1 MNNIEQSVLQMR
13 FDNAQF
19 ERGIKQSINSLD
31 NFNKSVD
38 NAIKNN
44 RLTQGLK
51 DIAVA
56 ASNLSFKGI
65 TEGVDEIQQKFSF
78 LDVFAVNVFSRI
90 SNSVLD
96 TANSFGRLI
105 TGIDAAREGLD
116 KYGTKMTAIKTI
128 RTATGETED
137 SVNKTLEDLNWFTDE
152 TSYEFDQ
159 MVSTMGKFTSAGES
173 LEDSKKEV
181 EGIALWAAR
190 SGQNAQIASRVM
202 YQLSQAYGRGYIMAQ
217 DWMSVEQAN
226 MSTQEI
232 QNKLIEAG
240 GEAAETAIKK
250 TGGFRDS
257 LKSQWLTTKVLNQVL
272 EEYSEGVTQ
281 ANWNNHEFTGG
292 VTEFSKQAFL
302 AAQEA
307 RTLTDVI
314 NAVKDVVSTG
324 WMNTFE
330 TIFGGQEES
339 TRFFTDLSNN
349 LIDLSYLFI
358 DSRQAA
364 VEAWRAFGGRDQMI
378 EGSNGIFSNLTK
390 AIQLIGS
397 NLIPKKSRDEQ
408 LRDLKGLSK
417 EGDELINKI
426 EKFRSG
432 AGIGLGESNKQ
443 LAEMYSQLDKLDK
456 AAPLL
461 RITNGIKNFTD
472 GISNAFDQY
481 EKYKNIPNKDSMSD
495 LGLESI
501 MGSDN
506 DVKLAQRMEKLV
518 DIVQGVGH
526 AFSIA
531 KSIVTGFFEAI
542 KPLFT
547 PLEGVADALL
557 DVFSSLGRLVGQT
570 DETTRSGNTFYNLF
584 KGIVDFIL
592 PPFTE
597 ACNLA
602 AKVLEWLADKIDQ
615 VSSSIKDSGLGG
627 FFDGIKSFV
636 SDVGGGISDFF
647 KTIGDVF
654 RSGGG
659 IIGVL
664 KQLGSFA
671 WQGLGKGLGL
681 VGKGLK
687 WLTGDSSVVGSLS
700 KILNLSMAAGGLAG
714 VINLVKGLA
723 NLKNITGLIK
733 KGASGKGGIFGS
745 IATVFFGKRDATPS
759 ILEPFKQLA
768 DSLTGDNGLIDK
780 LKKLA
785 DKGKFAAM
793 TQGLKNIGAA
803 FLEIAGSFLLISVAL
818 RILSGADPKKL
829 SENSKWLLL
838 SIGEIAGILA
848 VFSGK
853 FKHLEFSGFKA
864 VGFGFAF
871 QEVANAML
879 VVAIALRILSGAD
892 PKKLAINSI
901 TLMVSMA
908 AIGGMLAAINITSEK
923 WEFSSLKA
931 IGFGFAFQEVANAML
946 VVAIALRI
954 LSGVDPKKLA
964 INSITLMVSMA
975 AIGGM
980 LAAINITSKKWEFSS
995 LKAIGFGFAFQEVAN
1010 AMLVVAIALRIL
1022 SGADPKK
1029 LAINSIT
1036 LMVSMAAIGGM
1047 LAAINITSEKW
1058 EFSSLKAIGFGFA
1071 FQEVANAML
1080 VVAIALRIL
1089 SGVDPKKLA
1098 INSITLMVSMAA
1110 IGGMLAVL
1118 SLKTEKWEFSSLKAI
1133 GFGFAFKEVASAM
1146 MMIALSLKMLDGM
1159 TPEELLDNAIAL
1171 ISVLG
1176 AIAVAL
1182 GGLSDVISEQDFG
1195 GLNVMAS
1202 GFAMVE
1208 VANAMTKIASS
1219 LKMLD
1224 GMTPEELLDN
1234 AIALISALAAIAVA
1248 LGGLSD
1254 VISEQNFGG
1263 LNVMAS
1269 GFAMVEV
1276 ALACKMIGEALQ
1288 GVAQYDWNQILVAL
1302 GGLGLALGELVGVAG
1317 IIVATESAGGMA
1329 AAAGVLVLLAGS
1341 FWLFSLSIQNAADGI
1356 ATLAGSVG
1364 TIVDA
1369 VSELASIEEETGQA
1383 DEMLSAL
1390 GNAYM
1395 NFGTAIMNAG
1405 LFAEGKANA
1414 IVSLVDSTNQ
1424 LVDSVQKLVDIP
1436 SDEAKAALEALG
1448 DGYKSFGNAI
1458 KQSGFFGLNASLKG
1472 EALSEMADSTLDLAN
1487 AIKKISEISG
1497 YGQGAFD
1504 AITDYFTTLN
1514 DLDVSASVEKLSL
1527 ATDSISNFV
1536 TNTSGASTGINDIA
1550 TSLSNLINTISSID
1564 VSNLNSLGSNM
1575 ATGINNGFKSSSK
1588 DILDSVT
1595 AMMDSIKTKIS
1606 DHSSDISDA
1615 ASSVSIAGADAASG
1629 QAYLFDQAGQN
1640 FGTGIIIGMQSKKD
1654 SIVSTAYA
1662 LGKAAADAYAE
1673 AQDSHSPSKVGIKL
1687 GGYFP
1692 EGIAIGMKRMGYLVT
1707 NAAKDLSTDVVGS
1720 IGYNVTTTGYSPTM
1734 NYGDGV
1740 RYGLDLA
1747 HVRSAGYSKPA
1758 QEPIIVQATGGQV
1771 LGDNAEYTIIVPLE
1785 VNGKQFA
1792 RATATYT
1799 RDELHRL
1806 DKHNNRMKG
1815 IRD

>member
-980 LAAINITSKKWEFSS
+980 LA
-995 LKAIGFGFAFQEVAN
+995 
-1010 AMLVVAIALRIL
+1010 
-1022 SGADPKK
+1022 
-1029 LAINSIT
+1029 
-1036 LMVSMAAIGGM
+1036 
-1047 LAAINITSEKW
+1047 
-1058 EFSSLKAIGFGFA
+1058 
-1071 FQEVANAML
+1071 
-1080 VVAIALRIL
+1080 
-1089 SGVDPKKLA
+1089 
-1098 INSITLMVSMAA
+1098 
-1110 IGGMLAVL
+1110 VL

-1146 MMIALSLKMLDGM
+1146 MMIAL
-1159 TPEELLDNAIAL
+1159 
-1171 ISVLG
+1171 
-1176 AIAVAL
+1176 
-1182 GGLSDVISEQDFG
+1182 
-1195 GLNVMAS
+1195 
-1202 GFAMVE
+1202 
-1208 VANAMTKIASS
+1208 S

>member
-1171 ISVLG
+1171 IS
-1176 AIAVAL
+1176 
-1182 GGLSDVISEQDFG
+1182 
-1195 GLNVMAS
+1195 
-1202 GFAMVE
+1202 
-1208 VANAMTKIASS
+1208 
-1219 LKMLD
+1219 
-1224 GMTPEELLDN
+1224 
-1234 AIALISALAAIAVA
+1234 ALAAIAVA

>member
-892 PKKLAINSI
+892 PKKLASWQ
-901 TLMVSMA
+901 L
-908 AIGGMLAAINITSEK
+908 
-923 WEFSSLKA
+923 
-931 IGFGFAFQEVANAML
+931 
-946 VVAIALRI
+946 I
-954 LSGVDPKKLA
+954 L
-964 INSITLMVSMA
+964 
-975 AIGGM
+975 
-980 LAAINITSKKWEFSS
+980 
-995 LKAIGFGFAFQEVAN
+995 
-1010 AMLVVAIALRIL
+1010 
-1022 SGADPKK
+1022 
-1029 LAINSIT
+1029 
-1036 LMVSMAAIGGM
+1036 
-1047 LAAINITSEKW
+1047 
-1058 EFSSLKAIGFGFA
+1058 
-1071 FQEVANAML
+1071 
-1080 VVAIALRIL
+1080 
-1089 SGVDPKKLA
+1089 
-1098 INSITLMVSMAA
+1098 
-1110 IGGMLAVL
+1110 
-1118 SLKTEKWEFSSLKAI
+1118 
-1133 GFGFAFKEVASAM
+1133 
-1146 MMIALSLKMLDGM
+1146 
-1159 TPEELLDNAIAL
+1159 LL
-1171 ISVLG
+1171 
-1176 AIAVAL
+1176 
-1182 GGLSDVISEQDFG
+1182 
-1195 GLNVMAS
+1195 
-1202 GFAMVE
+1202 
-1208 VANAMTKIASS
+1208 
-1219 LKMLD
+1219 
-1224 GMTPEELLDN
+1224 
-1234 AIALISALAAIAVA
+1234 
-1248 LGGLSD
+1248 
-1254 VISEQNFGG
+1254 
-1263 LNVMAS
+1263 
-1269 GFAMVEV
+1269 
-1276 ALACKMIGEALQ
+1276 
-1288 GVAQYDWNQILVAL
+1288 
-1302 GGLGLALGELVGVAG
+1302 
-1317 IIVATESAGGMA
+1317 
-1329 AAAGVLVLLAGS
+1329 
-1341 FWLFSLSIQNAADGI
+1341 
-1356 ATLAGSVG
+1356 
-1364 TIVDA
+1364 
-1369 VSELASIEEETGQA
+1369 
-1383 DEMLSAL
+1383 
-1390 GNAYM
+1390 
-1395 NFGTAIMNAG
+1395 
-1405 LFAEGKANA
+1405 
-1414 IVSLVDSTNQ
+1414 
-1424 LVDSVQKLVDIP
+1424 
-1436 SDEAKAALEALG
+1436 
-1448 DGYKSFGNAI
+1448 
-1458 KQSGFFGLNASLKG
+1458 
-1472 EALSEMADSTLDLAN
+1472 
-1487 AIKKISEISG
+1487 
-1497 YGQGAFD
+1497 
-1504 AITDYFTTLN
+1504 
-1514 DLDVSASVEKLSL
+1514 
-1527 ATDSISNFV
+1527 
-1536 TNTSGASTGINDIA
+1536 
-1550 TSLSNLINTISSID
+1550 
-1564 VSNLNSLGSNM
+1564 
-1575 ATGINNGFKSSSK
+1575 
-1588 DILDSVT
+1588 
-1595 AMMDSIKTKIS
+1595 
-1606 DHSSDISDA
+1606 
-1615 ASSVSIAGADAASG
+1615 
-1629 QAYLFDQAGQN
+1629 
-1640 FGTGIIIGMQSKKD
+1640 
-1654 SIVSTAYA
+1654 
-1662 LGKAAADAYAE
+1662 
-1673 AQDSHSPSKVGIKL
+1673 
-1687 GGYFP
+1687 
-1692 EGIAIGMKRMGYLVT
+1692 
-1707 NAAKDLSTDVVGS
+1707 
-1720 IGYNVTTTGYSPTM
+1720 
-1734 NYGDGV
+1734 
-1740 RYGLDLA
+1740 
-1747 HVRSAGYSKPA
+1747 
-1758 QEPIIVQATGGQV
+1758 
-1771 LGDNAEYTIIVPLE
+1771 
-1785 VNGKQFA
+1785 
-1792 RATATYT
+1792 
-1799 RDELHRL
+1799 
-1806 DKHNNRMKG
+1806 
-1815 IRD
+1815 